1 MNPDRTIAEEAIRE
15 AFAEL
20 SELRNDLTLNTTW
33 SNRWHITTDAGLWV
47 AIYVSNVFTDR
58 IKRVPVTVGVWD
70 AVWQN
75 NHTITDFNTPLG
87 ELVETITN
95 VFRPRIY

>member
-20 SELRNDLTLNTTW
+20 SELRNDLTLDTTW
-33 SNRWHITTDAGLWV
+33 SDRWHITTDAGLWV
-47 AIYVSNVFTDR
+47 AIYVTNVYTDH

-70 AVWQN
+70 AVAQK
-75 NHTITDFNTPLG
+75 NHVIADYKASLG
-87 ELVETITN
+87 ALVDVITN
-95 VFRPRIY
+95 VFRPHNY